1 MATLISARISHLNR
15 SLRNPDPSAA
25 LHALRARPGLVKYY
39 CKFSLGIHSGVQP
52 GTSAYRS
59 MGAPGREPM
68 VTSIAEWDK
77 EMQDKTRGPLII
89 AYAKKTHNDDLLKFL
104 SLMKAKKY
112 DKSTYDLY
120 IKDGAPKEVN
130 IDSSLRSKFDPN
142 NLAGGPWAAVTTE
155 ILKLYTENVSKKA
168 K

>member
-1 MATLISARISHLNR
+1 
-15 SLRNPDPSAA
+15 
-25 LHALRARPGLVKYY
+25 
-39 CKFSLGIHSGVQP
+39 
-52 GTSAYRS
+52 
-59 MGAPGREPM
+59 M

-89 AYAKKTHNDDLLKFL
+89 TYAKKTHNDDLLKFL

-120 IKDGAPKEVN
+120 IKEGASKEVN
-130 IDSSLRSKFDPN
+130 IDSTLRSKFDPN